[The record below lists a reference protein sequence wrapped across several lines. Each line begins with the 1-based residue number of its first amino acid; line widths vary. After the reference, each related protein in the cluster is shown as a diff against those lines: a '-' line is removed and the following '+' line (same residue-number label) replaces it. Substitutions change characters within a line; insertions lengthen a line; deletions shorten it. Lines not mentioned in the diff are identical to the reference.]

1 MVLDPEGSPTEEG
14 DTPIDIVGALAYIRA
29 FMVDGESLPATDRGR
44 YLATKAKLEELT
56 KDNKVLLRKISDVIN
71 KVPESEKLY
80 SKAEEN
86 IRAIT
91 ERKEALEKEL
101 QEVKKTL
108 EDKTMKLGAFVAA
121 DNEKIQAT
129 YY

>member
-1 MVLDPEGSPTEEG
+1 MNNEANELWQTNEHQQGMTAQLQKSVADCYQC
-14 DTPIDIVGALAYIRA
+14 VA
-29 FMVDGESLPATDRGR
+29 VVKGR

-56 KDNKVLLRKISDVIN
+56 KDNKDLPKKISDVMN
-71 KVPESEKLY
+71 KVSESEKLH

-86 IRAIT
+86 TKTIT
-91 ERKEALEKEL
+91 EMNEALEKEL

-108 EDKTMKLGAFVAA
+108 DDKTMKLRSFVAA